1 MQKSPS
7 DLEHST
13 VALYFRAFDYSTS
26 YSSCNSELCE
36 TLHFI
41 TAFHILASSNASDM
55 LSRGNSEAS
64 ARLRRAKSSASIKTR
79 RSLPTEPDVP
89 DPFVAKEQALAAAFH
104 AYGRANASELPSGA
118 SFESSSQYRHLNVEQ
133 PLTRSKSIRFAG
145 PTAMPAQGVPMTK
158 RATPTTHVDHETRRR
173 SLHPRLRHR
182 TSSIQADDAFMTA
195 LPSHGEYVETRV
207 ASQPS
212 SYRRLRKSKSM
223 FNPGLWSNASVSSA
237 SRNQPKHPS
246 DCTGQQDGSRLG
258 RSLSFL
264 RPSIERSQSQATVSN
279 AAQSEAIGLAR
290 DQYFRHLEQQKSNN
304 QPSYAHTLDRRRSQ
318 KTFRKSVRTSSANSY
333 GSAVGSAPSFAGP
346 QTGRMGIGGRARDL
360 SSTFKNRFKRV
371 FNRSSDEGG
380 TFPAQQLRAT
390 RPHFGDPATSFA
402 SSSYPQDSAAESLRK
417 DEIGLP
423 DLERANSLYVPR
435 RRSSLAGNVHNT
447 GGELN
452 EETAHSRVT
461 SWTDSTA
468 ANTVSSK
475 HDSGSNRLSIIQ
487 ENGGVLPRPGALPQT
502 EAGSQSQRRKTSLFA
517 KLQQR
522 MAKSNSVVASEPAHD
537 MSSDTSNRLLT
548 GPETTSSGHMSEP
561 HRRLHSNPYR
571 SDLLTAVTSDHTSS
585 TNALQHGNPTQCAPT
600 VRTDALREVAKEPSP
615 KRPLRESKST
625 FFPQST
631 RIERTRTS
639 PFRQAMQSS
648 GRADRGRGID
658 SLSSPLDT
666 SEEVS
671 YSPEAKGFRDRS
683 LTRSESIYSR
693 TSSGDTPQP
702 LDSLS
707 DLAQMQAG
715 WERHMATIAPKISLE
730 DRTRA
735 STAETNTAREIGH
748 RREHA
753 EISGTDTD
761 LGRLHLST
769 PMLQDSLAS
778 RRTGV
783 DTRRSTSYTSSQP
796 MNDRF
801 PLMSINP
808 RSNTSNVQH
817 KPLDNPR
824 KVTANTKENENCHPA
839 NRPDKGAEN
848 STGQRLGP
856 GPSSTRTSPKGRLV
870 QHSPSPNDRLSLY
883 ATPVKV
889 GLLPTSSPSSH
900 NRSSPE
906 RIARLRRMQSN
917 YRMGS
922 PNARK
927 SSRAPSRPRQLM
939 AESGSHDSQDPK
951 RDNSVHKGG
960 SQKDAMDLSSGGSK
974 MVDLFLSNR
983 MDTSSDTGDDIVFI

>member
-1 MQKSPS
+1 
-7 DLEHST
+7 
-13 VALYFRAFDYSTS
+13 
-26 YSSCNSELCE
+26 
-36 TLHFI
+36 
-41 TAFHILASSNASDM
+41 M

-79 RSLPTEPDVP
+79 RSLPTEPDAP

-104 AYGRANASELPSGA
+104 AYGRANAFEISSRA
-118 SFESSSQYRHLNVEQ
+118 SFETTSQHRHLNVEQ

-145 PTAMPAQGVPMTK
+145 PTAMPGQGVPITM
-158 RATPTTHVDHETRRR
+158 RATPPNHVEHETRRR
-173 SLHPRLRHR
+173 SLYPRLRHQ

-223 FNPGLWSNASVSSA
+223 FSPGLWSNATVSSA
-237 SRNQPKHPS
+237 SRNQTQHAS
-246 DCTGQQDGSRLG
+246 DYTGQQAGSRLG

-264 RPSIERSQSQATVSN
+264 RPSMERSQSQATVPN
-279 AAQSEAIGLAR
+279 AARTEAVGLAR
-290 DQYFRHLEQQKSNN
+290 DQYIRHLEQQRSNN
-304 QPSYAHTLDRRRSQ
+304 QPSHGNTLNRRRSQ

-333 GSAVGSAPSFAGP
+333 GSGVGSAPSSTGP

-360 SSTFKNRFKRV
+360 SSTFRNRFKRV
-371 FNRSSDEGG
+371 FNRSSEEGG

-390 RPHFGDPATSFA
+390 RPHFGDPATPFA
-402 SSSYPQDSAAESLRK
+402 SSYLQDPTAELPHN

-423 DLERANSLYVPR
+423 DPGRGDSVYVPR
-435 RRSSLAGNVHNT
+435 RRGSLAGSVHNV

-452 EETAHSRVT
+452 DETAQSRVT
-461 SWTDSTA
+461 SWTNSTA
-468 ANTVSSK
+468 ADTVSSK
-475 HDSGSNRLSIIQ
+475 HDSGFNRLSIIQ
-487 ENGGVLPRPGALPQT
+487 ESGGVLSTHRSLPQ
-502 EAGSQSQRRKTSLFA
+502 ADDCSQSQRRKTSLFA

-522 MAKSNSVVASEPAHD
+522 MAKSNSVISSEPPHD
-537 MSSDTSNRLLT
+537 ISGDTSNRLWT
-548 GPETTSSGHMSEP
+548 GPETTSSSRSHASEP
-561 HRRLHSNPYR
+561 HSRLPSDPYR
-571 SDLLTAVTSDHTSS
+571 SDSLTAVTPNHTSS
-585 TNALQHGNPTQCAPT
+585 TNVQQHGNTSQCAPT
-600 VRTDALREVAKEPSP
+600 VRTDTLRGAAKESSP

-648 GRADRGRGID
+648 GRADRRRGTD
-658 SLSSPLDT
+658 SVSSPLDT
-666 SEEVS
+666 SEKVS
-671 YSPEAKGFRDRS
+671 YSSAANGIRDRS

-693 TSSGDTPQP
+693 TSSGDTPQR
-702 LDSLS
+702 LDSPS
-707 DLAQMQAG
+707 SVAQMETG
-715 WERHMATIAPKISLE
+715 WEKCIATKAPKISLE
-730 DRTRA
+730 GRTRA
-735 STAETNTAREIGH
+735 STAETKTAREIGH

-769 PMLQDSLAS
+769 PMLKDSLAS
-778 RRTGV
+778 PRIGV
-783 DTRRSTSYTSSQP
+783 DIHPSPRHTSSQP
-796 MNDRF
+796 MIDRF

-808 RSNTSNVQH
+808 RPNTNNIQH

-824 KVTANTKENENCHPA
+824 TAIANTRENENCHPT
-839 NRPDKGAEN
+839 NRPEKGAEN
-848 STGQRLGP
+848 STSQRLGP
-856 GPSSTRTSPKGRLV
+856 GPSSSTQNPTKEVFV
-870 QHSPSPNDRLSLY
+870 QQNLGKNDRIGLY

-889 GLLPTSSPSSH
+889 GPLPTSTPSSY

-917 YRMGS
+917 YPMRS
-922 PNARK
+922 PNLRK
-927 SSRAPSRPRQLM
+927 NSGAPSRPRQLM
-939 AESGSHDSQDPK
+939 PESGTQDNQDPK

-960 SQKDAMDLSSGGSK
+960 SQRDPLDPGSGGSK

-983 MDTSSDTGDDIVFI
+983 MDTSSDTADDVVFI